1 MGKKL
6 ILIVDDDRDIIE
18 SFKVTLEANGYEI
31 SFATSKDEA
40 LKKLKLISPD
50 LIILDVMMAK
60 MSDGFDLSRQLK
72 ADDKYKDIPILMLT
86 AVGKKTGFMFSAD
99 AGDEVW
105 LPVDDYVEKP
115 VTSKHLIALVE
126 KLLNKDK

>member
-18 SFKVTLEANGYEI
+18 STKVILEANGYKM
-31 SFATSKDEA
+31 SSATSKEEA
-40 LKKLKLISPD
+40 LKKLESISPD
-50 LIILDVMMAK
+50 LFILDVMMKK
-60 MSDGFDLSRQLK
+60 MSDGFDLARKLK
-72 ADDKYKDIPILMLT
+72 ADDKYKDIPIIVLT

-99 AGDEVW
+99 AGDEAW
-105 LPVDDYVEKP
+105 LPVDEYVEKP
-115 VTSKHLIALVE
+115 ITSKHLLSLVN